1 MVLLTVAAAL
11 QAPAPRRFGG
21 VCRSM
26 RMRGATE
33 TLRPSGMC
41 TRLRPLEMS
50 PLESA
55 VAFNSGL
62 AAFGI
67 GTRQQSLTPS
77 GLAHAWALGVLL
89 LSSFV
94 GWRGYS
100 LCVLYL
106 VAGSA
111 ATKVRKAQ
119 KEAAGIGEGRGGR
132 RGPENVWGSAAT
144 AALCALAGNA
154 FPAKRP
160 LLAVMYVASLA
171 TKLSDTLASEIGKAY
186 GKTCYLSTTLR
197 RVPPGTEGAVSL
209 EGTLAGV
216 AGSLVVGAY
225 AAAVGLVP
233 ALPGVPI
240 AAVAAFVATTC
251 ESWLGA
257 SIQGGFFTNEVIN
270 FINTLIGAAV
280 AAALYA

>member
-1 MVLLTVAAAL
+1 MKLLLHALITYAATALIAPHPRTAPLKITKTTTQQLTPFENAITVNTA
-11 QAPAPRRFGG
+11 
-21 VCRSM
+21 
-26 RMRGATE
+26 
-33 TLRPSGMC
+33 
-41 TRLRPLEMS
+41 
-50 PLESA
+50 
-55 VAFNSGL
+55 L

-67 GTRQQSLTPS
+67 GTRQKSLTPS
-77 GLAHAWALGVLL
+77 GLAHAWALGVIL

-111 ATKVRKAQ
+111 ATKVKQAE
-119 KEAAGIGEGRGGR
+119 KDAAGIGEGR

-144 AALCALAGNA
+144 GAACALLGQAY
-154 FPAKRP
+154 PAQRP
-160 LLAVMYVASLA
+160 LLAVAYVASLA

-186 GKTCYLSTTLR
+186 GKTCYLSTTLK

-216 AGSLVVGAY
+216 AGSLVIAGY
-225 AAAVGLVP
+225 ATAVGLVAP
-233 ALPGVPI
+233 AMVPV

-257 SIQGGFFTNEVIN
+257 TLQGGIFTNEVIN
-270 FINTLIGAAV
+270 FINTLIGAVV
-280 AAALYA
+280 AAALARPLL

>member
-1 MVLLTVAAAL
+1 MARRALQLLGLCAAATAL
-11 QAPAPRRFGG
+11 IAPHPRTAPLKITKTTTQQLTPFENAIT
-21 VCRSM
+21 VNT
-26 RMRGATE
+26 A
-33 TLRPSGMC
+33 
-41 TRLRPLEMS
+41 
-50 PLESA
+50 
-55 VAFNSGL
+55 L

-67 GTRQQSLTPS
+67 GTRQKSLTPS
-77 GLAHAWALGVLL
+77 GLAHAWALGVIL

-111 ATKVRKAQ
+111 ATKVKQAE
-119 KEAAGIGEGRGGR
+119 KDAAGIGEGRGGR

-144 AALCALAGNA
+144 GAACALLGQAY
-154 FPAKRP
+154 PAQRP
-160 LLAVMYVASLA
+160 LLAVAYVASLA

-186 GKTCYLSTTLR
+186 GKTCYLSTTLK

-216 AGSLVVGAY
+216 AGSLVIAGY
-225 AAAVGLVP
+225 ATAVGLVAP
-233 ALPGVPI
+233 AMVPV
-240 AAVAAFVATTC
+240 AALAAFVATTC

-257 SIQGGFFTNEVIN
+257 TLQGGIFTNEVIN
-270 FINTLIGAAV
+270 FINTLIGAVV
-280 AAALYA
+280 AAALARPLL